1 MQALPLIRLSGG
13 PTDRGIQHGRMAS
26 GQIAMALDQYREE
39 FARRGVSWKEAQ
51 ELATEFLT
59 HMRDYDAELV
69 VELEGIAQGARQSL
83 AAITIINARTELM
96 YWKAKRQSAPA
107 PEGVSDECTS
117 AVAMPETTANQRM
130 LHAMNWDW
138 QVDSVNSAVVL
149 SIAATET
156 TPAIL
161 TSVEAGQLARHGLN
175 SAGIAITS
183 NGLHSNQDYGRLGIP
198 SPMIRRR
205 MLMSPRLSAAMYE
218 LGSAPRAFSH
228 FMALSDAH
236 GEAIGLETTPD
247 DLFVLTPER
256 GLMVHA
262 NHFKSP
268 VAQIKLNDLNVARIP
283 ETIYREL
290 RVARHLQQAAGKIN
304 VETMKTAFADSYGS
318 PDAVCRS
325 PARRPSGMVTGT
337 VYTLIMDA
345 AAKSMWLAPL
355 PYLGTQYTEYRLDD

>member
-13 PTDRGIQHGRMAS
+13 PTERGIQHGRKAS
-26 GQIAMALDQYREE
+26 GQIALALDLYREE
-39 FARRGVSWKEAQ
+39 FARRGVDWQEAQ
-51 ELATEFLT
+51 ELATEFLV
-59 HMRDYDAELV
+59 HMRNYDAELV
-69 VELEGIAQGARQSL
+69 VELEGIAEGARQSL

-96 YWKAKRQSAPA
+96 YWKAKRQRAPA
-107 PEGVSDECTS
+107 PEGVADECTS
-117 AVAMPETTANQRM
+117 AVAMPEATANQRM

-138 QVDSVNSAVVL
+138 QVDAADSAVVL

-161 TSVEAGQLARHGLN
+161 TSVEAGQLARHGFN
-175 SAGIAITS
+175 SAGLAITI
-183 NGLHSNQDYGRLGIP
+183 NGLQSSQDCGRFGIP

-205 MLMSPRLSAAMYE
+205 MLMSTRLSAAMLE

-228 FMALSDAH
+228 FMAISDAH

-262 NHFKSP
+262 NHFKNT
-268 VAQIKLNDLNVARIP
+268 VAQIKLTDLNVARIP

-290 RVARHLQQAAGKIN
+290 RVARHLQQAIGKIT
-304 VETMKTAFADSYGS
+304 VDTMKTAFADSYGN
-318 PDAVCRS
+318 PDAVCRR

-345 AAKSMWLAPL
+345 AAKSMWLAPR
-355 PYLGTQYTEYRLDD
+355 PYLGAQYTEYRIDE